1 MCALPGRRCLL
12 QLTLSYQGRPR
23 ASVPPLPPCACACRR
38 RAHAPSLTAK
48 SSRFAAATS
57 TGAEGAAS
65 PLPGPCS
72 FGRATWPVRSPH
84 FAAATRSSVCAATIM
99 HSPGGR
105 SKASQAARYTRGLR
119 LKSPAISAP
128 RIASQGKVLRRARS
142 TISEILPFD
151 TGASRKR
158 RLSRARPPGASGQA
172 GRRCHARLR
181 LRAASSARLETPKR
195 GRMRS
200 RFSRCSRSSL
210 QKGLRPART
219 SSNAG
224 WYSLRQAS
232 AKAGQS
238 SLCPAAPRML
248 SASRATPVRKSTSV
262 PKTSK
267 NSALTVIACMRVSW
281 SLRSRRLH
289 ALRLEHLGGSRA
301 GQRFEQGLGR
311 LAFLG
316 LRANA
321 GGVDRVVLDIC
332 WQRTDERD
340 AFHGKDFADLVDAK
354 FGLAL
359 GDVRRHRP
367 AGNQFCLRLHLAGDP
382 ELREKPRDIDA
393 AGAAGGGIDIGSGLG
408 REQRPFEG
416 FDRAD
421 VGLRRTLVDHDADPD
436 TGKVDPAAGNE
447 LAFAGKIVHRRR

>member
-1 MCALPGRRCLL
+1 M
-12 QLTLSYQGRPR
+12 
-23 ASVPPLPPCACACRR
+23 
-38 RAHAPSLTAK
+38 
-48 SSRFAAATS
+48 
-57 TGAEGAAS
+57 
-65 PLPGPCS
+65 
-72 FGRATWPVRSPH
+72 
-84 FAAATRSSVCAATIM
+84 
-99 HSPGGR
+99 
-105 SKASQAARYTRGLR
+105 
-119 LKSPAISAP
+119 
-128 RIASQGKVLRRARS
+128 
-142 TISEILPFD
+142 LPFE

-232 AKAGQS
+232 AKADQS
-238 SLCPAAPRML
+238 SLWPAAPRML

-267 NSALTVIACMRVSW
+267 NSALTVIACMGISW
-281 SLRSRRLH
+281 PLRSRRLH
-289 ALRLEHLGGSRA
+289 ALRLEHLVGSRA

-316 LRANA
+316 LRAYP
-321 GGVDRVVLDIC
+321 GGIDRVVLDIR

-367 AGNQFCLRLHLAGDP
+367 AGNQCCFRLHLAGNTFVFGFP
-382 ELREKPRDIDA
+382 RAGRPRLVEQARDIDA
-393 AGAAGGGIDIGSGLG
+393 ARAASGGIDIGNGLG
-408 REQRPFEG
+408 REQRPLEG

-421 VGLRRTLVDHDADPD
+421 VGLRRTLLDHDADPD
-436 TGKVDPAAGNE
+436 AGKVDSAAGNE
-447 LAFAGKIVHRRR
+447 LAFA

>member
-1 MCALPGRRCLL
+1 ERCCDGRD
-12 QLTLSYQGRPR
+12 RP
-23 ASVPPLPPCACACRR
+23 S
-38 RAHAPSLTAK
+38 AK
-48 SSRFAAATS
+48 Y
-57 TGAEGAAS
+57 
-65 PLPGPCS
+65 C
-72 FGRATWPVRSPH
+72 
-84 FAAATRSSVCAATIM
+84 
-99 HSPGGR
+99 
-105 SKASQAARYTRGLR
+105 
-119 LKSPAISAP
+119 
-128 RIASQGKVLRRARS
+128 RS
-142 TISEILPFD
+142 TP
-151 TGASRKR
+151 A
-158 RLSRARPPGASGQA
+158 PA
-172 GRRCHARLR
+172 G
-181 LRAASSARLETPKR
+181 ARLETPKR

-224 WYSLRQAS
+224 WYSLRAAS

-267 NSALTVIACMRVSW
+267 NSARTVIACMRVSW
-281 SLRSRRLH
+281 PLRSRRLH

-321 GGVDRVVLDIC
+321 GGVDRVVLDIR

-354 FGLAL
+354 FGLAF

-382 ELREKPRDIDA
+382 KLVEQTRDIDA
-393 AGAAGGGIDIGSGLG
+393 ARAASGGSRIDIGTELG
-408 REQRPFEG
+408 REHGPFEG
-416 FDRAD
+416 IDRAD
-421 VGLRRTLVDHDADPD
+421 VRLRRALLDHDADSD

-447 LAFAGKIVHRRR
+447 LAFAGKFVHRRRRQHGEVERLSALDPLAQRAD